1 MSSFQS
7 TSASSSSKRTRVDSL
22 SSRRRVNPKKRK
34 EIIYDDNDDI
44 EEILPKKTSPVHPN
58 NDELDRCAICLD
70 DCTDPKQLQKCSH
83 VFCRACIDHYFETV
97 KPQCPC
103 CFTIYG
109 EIRGN
114 QPLNGTMTVNKSK
127 HRLPGFEHDS
137 RGTIHILYHFPNG
150 IQDVCASTDRESR

>member
-1 MSSFQS
+1 MNQ
-7 TSASSSSKRTRVDSL
+7 
-22 SSRRRVNPKKRK
+22 KKRK

-44 EEILPKKTSPVHPN
+44 EEILPKETSPAPSTK
-58 NDELDRCAICLD
+58 DEQDRCAICLD

-83 VFCRACIDHYFETV
+83 VFCRACIDHYFQTV

-114 QPLNGTMTVNKSK
+114 ASVVGLSASSLALGNQPLNGTMTIDKSK
-127 HRLPGFEHDS
+127 HRLAGFEQDS

-150 IQDVCASTDRESR
+150 LQDVRALNEGDDGS